1 MSFFSF
7 WGEKIVIFCLGHL
20 SVGRVVNFGGYQR
33 GGKRANGDSAHRT
46 TKADIRCR
54 GKEEKKRPHIDMRRI
69 IATNGG
75 KNATEWNNQHDMPDN
90 KQNYIPAYN
99 VGLIDIDAMLTHS
112 EADERQAAY
121 YSYFENLSPTKPLLT
136 SPLIRSKCL
145 NTGGVGF
152 KS

>member
-1 MSFFSF
+1 M
-7 WGEKIVIFCLGHL
+7 
-20 SVGRVVNFGGYQR
+20 
-33 GGKRANGDSAHRT
+33 
-46 TKADIRCR
+46 
-54 GKEEKKRPHIDMRRI
+54 DMRRI
-69 IATNGG
+69 IATNDG
-75 KNATEWNNQHDMPDN
+75 KNATEWKNRHDMPDN

-99 VGLIDIDAMLTHS
+99 AGLIDIDAMLTHS

-145 NTGGVGF
+145 KTGGVGF